1 MTEEKGKELL
11 RIARD
16 SISATFR
23 GRKYHAADDGTE
35 NHGAFVTIRLGGSL
49 RGCIGFM
56 EGIGPL
62 GQMVADLAREAAFS
76 DPRFPPLTE
85 EELERCTLEVSLL
98 TEPEPI
104 PSPSAFVPGRDG
116 IHMSVGA
123 RRAVFLPQ
131 VAEETGWTRE
141 EMLAAL
147 SRKAGLPPDAWK
159 RPDARFM
166 VFRAEVF
173 DEGIL

>member
-1 MTEEKGKELL
+1 MTEEKRKELL

-16 SISATFR
+16 SISAAFR
-23 GRKYHAADDGTE
+23 GREYHAADDGTE

-85 EELERCTLEVSLL
+85 EELGRCTLEVSLL

-104 PSPSAFVPGRDG
+104 PGG
-116 IHMSVGA
+116 IPAAGGGGD
-123 RRAVFLPQ
+123 RLD
-131 VAEETGWTRE
+131 TG
-141 EMLAAL
+141 
-147 SRKAGLPPDAWK
+147 G
-159 RPDARFM
+159 DARGALEEG
-166 VFRAEVF
+166 RAPA
-173 DEGIL
+173 

>member
-1 MTEEKGKELL
+1 MTEEKRKELL

-23 GRKYHAADDGTE
+23 GREYHAADDGTE

-85 EELERCTLEVSLL
+85 EELGRCTLEVSLL
-98 TEPEPI
+98 TEPEPKNI
-104 PSPSAFVPGRDG
+104 QERMTLFVNSVLPDDFSEPS
-116 IHMSVGA
+116 
-123 RRAVFLPQ
+123 
-131 VAEETGWTRE
+131 T
-141 EMLAAL
+141 L
-147 SRKAGLPPDAWK
+147 S
-159 RPDARFM
+159 
-166 VFRAEVF
+166 
-173 DEGIL
+173 